1 MDRMRID
8 DLIDRQKLRRRLSFW
23 RVLALG
29 GALVAVIL
37 LTVLMLDPEALGQK
51 SADHIAH
58 VKIESTIT
66 EDEDLL
72 KRLETIKESPRA
84 KGLIITMDSPGGS
97 VAGGEALYEIVREI
111 ADEKPAI
118 TQVGGMAA
126 SAGYMISV
134 GTDHIVARK
143 SSIIGSIGV
152 IFQYPNVDGLLE
164 DWGVEMRTIKSTPK
178 KAEPNYFGTPPPGA
192 EEGIRAMILDTYDW
206 FKFIVAEQRGFDEA
220 TITRLADGS
229 VFTGRQAL
237 ELGLVDAIGGMDT
250 AKDWLTEQGLDEDLN
265 IVLYEPENVSSSS
278 LFLGSA
284 MRIVGLEDEL
294 AAARRFQDRVL
305 LDGLLSIWHVGNN

>member
-1 MDRMRID
+1 MDGVRID
-8 DLIDRQKLRRRLSFW
+8 DLIDRQKLRRKLSLW

-29 GALVAVIL
+29 GALVALVL
-37 LTVLMLDPEALGQK
+37 LTVVMLDLESFGQK
-51 SADHIAH
+51 ASDHIAH
-58 VKIESTIT
+58 VKIERTIS
-66 EDEDLL
+66 EDEELL
-72 KRLETIKESPRA
+72 ERLKEIKESSRA

-97 VAGGEALYEIVREI
+97 AAGGEALYELIREI
-111 ADEKPAI
+111 ADEKPTT
-118 TQVGGMAA
+118 TQVSGMAA

-134 GTDHIVARK
+134 ATDHIVARK
-143 SSIIGSIGV
+143 SSIVGSIGV
-152 IFQYPNVDGLLE
+152 IFQYPNLDGLLE

-206 FKFIVAEQRGFDEA
+206 FKFIVAEQRGFDDA

-237 ELGLVDAIGGMDT
+237 ELGLVDAIGGIDT
-250 AKDWLTEQGLDEDLN
+250 AKEWLTEQGLDDDLE
-265 IVLYEPENVSSSS
+265 IVLYEPDDTSTSN

-284 MRIVGLEDEL
+284 LQILGFEDEL

-305 LDGLLSIWHVGNN
+305 LDGLLSIWHVGSS